1 MTDDFRDET
10 RSRELDE
17 LTAALPREMPPPA
30 EAWDVIGSQIQRDGL
45 RGPARTSGT
54 AGTARTAAVWQRPAF
69 LAAASL
75 LLVAGSSA
83 ATYAVLRE
91 RSQPARARTAS
102 PEPVSTAV
110 STVSNLS
117 EFTGKENEY
126 LRRVSGLITIMESG
140 DVELAPETI
149 AKVKESLAVIDG
161 AILEARGALARDP
174 ANRQLIE
181 MLEATYEKK
190 LDLLQRTTAMA
201 RS

>member
-1 MTDDFRDET
+1 MTDDFTDET

-17 LTAALPREMPPPA
+17 LTAALPREMTPPA
-30 EAWDVIGSQIQRDGL
+30 EAWDAIGSQIQRDGQ
-45 RGPARTSGT
+45 RGQARIARTV
-54 AGTARTAAVWQRPAF
+54 AVWQRPAF

-91 RSQPARARTAS
+91 RSQPTPPRTSSA
-102 PEPVSTAV
+102 EPVSTAV
-110 STVSNLS
+110 STVSDLS

-181 MLEATYEKK
+181 MLESTYEMK

>member
-1 MTDDFRDET
+1 MTDDFTDET
-10 RSRELDE
+10 GSRELE
-17 LTAALPREMPPPA
+17 ALTAALPREMTPPA
-30 EAWDVIGSQIQRDGL
+30 EAWDVIRSQIERDSQHGQ
-45 RGPARTSGT
+45 AR
-54 AGTARTAAVWQRPAF
+54 AGRAPAVWQRPAF

-83 ATYAVLRE
+83 ATYVALRE
-91 RSQPARARTAS
+91 RSQPASPLTALS
-102 PEPVSTAV
+102 EPASAAA
-110 STVSNLS
+110 STVSTLS
-117 EFTGKENEY
+117 QFTGRENEY
-126 LRRVSGLITIMESG
+126 LRRVNGLVAIMESG